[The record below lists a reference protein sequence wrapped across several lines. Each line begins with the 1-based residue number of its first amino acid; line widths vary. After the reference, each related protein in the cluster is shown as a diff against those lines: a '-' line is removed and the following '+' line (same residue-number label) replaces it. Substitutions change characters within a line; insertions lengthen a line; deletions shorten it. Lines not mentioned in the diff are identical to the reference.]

1 MNLEARIHMCMNIY
15 DSSKLYI
22 TLNSML
28 SSNPKPSH
36 ALRISCYFL
45 AIVKVHEVLI
55 EHVTFM
61 PPIFYGT
68 KIIS

>member
-1 MNLEARIHMCMNIY
+1 
-15 DSSKLYI
+15 
-22 TLNSML
+22 ML